1 MGADT
6 LGSLGAAKPMN
17 NPPRAA
23 KRGRG
28 RPEKPIEPDFGPAE
42 GLLAGRV
49 LLGYRTDPEAPS
61 APVIRAASRKVIY
74 HQLWVIGFLSD
85 EQHEAADRYLM
96 RLEQASG
103 ARVAG
108 GHSAG
113 EVGPT
118 EAQVMALADLRLAD
132 AAIGSRFLVAQIR
145 MAIVGQDDA
154 GNEGWPPGLEP
165 EAFRDALGRM
175 AKVWGM

>member
-1 MGADT
+1 M
-6 LGSLGAAKPMN
+6 

-28 RPEKPIEPDFGPAE
+28 RPEKQIEPDFGPAE

-49 LLGYRTDPEAPS
+49 LLGYRTDPETPS
-61 APVIRAASRKVIY
+61 APAIRAASRKVIY

-118 EAQVMALADLRLAD
+118 EAQMMALADLRVAD
-132 AAIGSRFLVAQIR
+132 AAIGGGLPDGTVWNLP
-145 MAIVGQDDA
+145 IVQDVRQVI
-154 GNEGWPPGLEP
+154 GWNMWPERLAP
-165 EAFRDALGRM
+165 EALRDALGRM
-175 AKVWGM
+175 AAAWGM